1 MTLRVWRVWI
11 TVLAI
16 GSGSF
21 VVGCS
26 GKSDT
31 TAPVTQQPVSTAP
44 AAGGA
49 PSAPVPAT
57 ANAEPPID
65 PAHPETKWIGT
76 IPYDVFYDQ
85 PLVVAS
91 DTTSVNGVTP
101 PQSSATAPATAGT
114 SPSEPSDPS
123 VTSAP
128 ATGSTPAV
136 ATGHNDWGKIIPLDL
151 ALEAVKV
158 ARTEMNASLQTVP
171 KYNAGLTTIQ
181 QNAALMGMLAV
192 VIAEHPEAANWKAK
206 AKYVRD
212 LCYEIQGKATEKGG
226 AAKQATSDL
235 FEQITTILDG
245 GSPPEKESQDSV
257 PYVEVAD
264 RSEMMKI
271 IDKTMNHL
279 KSNIGDAKRMK
290 EQANEVT
297 RDLSVLRALGVMMSD
312 PSYDAADNPEYQTYT
327 KAFID
332 GAALGV
338 EAVKTDKFDEFQTAL
353 NRLNTSCNDCH
364 PKFRSQ
370 DSGN

>member
-1 MTLRVWRVWI
+1 MTLRVWI

-16 GSGSF
+16 GSGSV

-26 GKSDT
+26 GKSET
-31 TAPVTQQPVSTAP
+31 TAPVAQPPVSTAP

-49 PSAPVPAT
+49 PSAPAPVAAT
-57 ANAEPPID
+57 AKPAID

-91 DTTSVNGVTP
+91 DTTPVSG
-101 PQSSATAPATAGT
+101 AAPAPAQA
-114 SPSEPSDPS
+114 S
-123 VTSAP
+123 TSAP
-128 ATGSTPAV
+128 ATTASSPSEPADPAVTPAPSKGSTPAV
-136 ATGHNDWGKIIPLDL
+136 ESGRNDWGKIIPLDL

-171 KYNAGLTTIQ
+171 KYNAGLITIQ
-181 QNAALMGMLAV
+181 QNAALMGMLAI

-212 LCYEIQGKATEKGG
+212 LCSEIQGKATEKGG

>member
-1 MTLRVWRVWI
+1 MTLRAWI
-11 TVLAI
+11 TVLTI
-16 GSGSF
+16 GSVS
-21 VVGCS
+21 VVAGCS
-26 GKSDT
+26 GQPEPAAS
-31 TAPVTQQPVSTAP
+31 PVTQQSASPVAAP
-44 AAGGA
+44 ATTPAGS
-49 PSAPVPAT
+49 PSTGTPAT
-57 ANAEPPID
+57 PPVD
-65 PAHPETKWIGT
+65 TAHPETKWIGKV
-76 IPYDVFYDQ
+76 PYDVFFDQ

-91 DTTSVNGVTP
+91 D
-101 PQSSATAPATAGT
+101 QSPVSGASQLEAATKSPAQ
-114 SPSEPSDPS
+114 
-123 VTSAP
+123 
-128 ATGSTPAV
+128 ATLSTPAPT
-136 ATGHNDWGKIIPLDL
+136 AESSPPSSGTTPEAGGGHADWGKVIPLDL

-171 KYNAGLTTIQ
+171 KYNAGLVTIQ
-181 QNAALMGMLAV
+181 QNAALMGMLAI

-245 GSPPEKESQDSV
+245 GSPPEKESKDVV

-264 RSEMMKI
+264 RAEMMKI
-271 IDKTMNHL
+271 IDKTMTHL

-297 RDLSVLRALGVMMSD
+297 RDLSVLRALGVMMGD
-312 PSYDAADNPEYQTYT
+312 TSYDAADNPEYQTFT

-332 GAALGV
+332 GAAFGV
-338 EAVKTDKFDEFQTAL
+338 EAVKTDKFEEFQTAL

>member
-1 MTLRVWRVWI
+1 MGAT
-11 TVLAI
+11 TQ
-16 GSGSF
+16 GS
-21 VVGCS
+21 
-26 GKSDT
+26 
-31 TAPVTQQPVSTAP
+31 PE
-44 AAGGA
+44 GA
-49 PSAPVPAT
+49 PSTPDAAT
-57 ANAEPPID
+57 AA
-65 PAHPETKWIGT
+65 
-76 IPYDVFYDQ
+76 
-85 PLVVAS
+85 
-91 DTTSVNGVTP
+91 TP
-101 PQSSATAPATAGT
+101 PTAGAA
-114 SPSEPSDPS
+114 SE
-123 VTSAP
+123 AG
-128 ATGSTPAV
+128 GS
-136 ATGHNDWGKIIPLDL
+136 HNDWGKVIPLDL
-151 ALEAVKV
+151 ALEAVKI
-158 ARTEMNASLQTVP
+158 ARTEINASLQTVP

-181 QNAALMGMLAV
+181 QNAALMGMLAI

-206 AKYVRD
+206 AKYIRD

-226 AAKQATSDL
+226 AAKQVTNEL

-245 GSPPEKESQDSV
+245 GSPPDKESKDIV

-264 RSEMMKI
+264 RAEMMKI
-271 IDKTMNHL
+271 IDKTMTHL

-290 EQANEVT
+290 EQANEVA

-312 PSYDAADNPEYQTYT
+312 ASYDAADNPEYQTFT

>member
-1 MTLRVWRVWI
+1 MKSPAQATL
-11 TVLAI
+11 
-16 GSGSF
+16 
-21 VVGCS
+21 
-26 GKSDT
+26 
-31 TAPVTQQPVSTAP
+31 
-44 AAGGA
+44 
-49 PSAPVPAT
+49 
-57 ANAEPPID
+57 
-65 PAHPETKWIGT
+65 
-76 IPYDVFYDQ
+76 
-85 PLVVAS
+85 
-91 DTTSVNGVTP
+91 
-101 PQSSATAPATAGT
+101 
-114 SPSEPSDPS
+114 
-123 VTSAP
+123 
-128 ATGSTPAV
+128 STPAPTSESSPPSPGT
-136 ATGHNDWGKIIPLDL
+136 APEAGGGRTDWGKVIPLDL
-151 ALEAVKV
+151 ALEAVKI

-171 KYNAGLTTIQ
+171 KYNAGLVTIQ
-181 QNAALMGMLAV
+181 QNAALMGMLAI

-245 GSPPEKESQDSV
+245 GSPPEKESKDAV

-264 RSEMMKI
+264 RAEMMKI
-271 IDKTMNHL
+271 IDKTMTHL

-290 EQANEVT
+290 EQTNEVT
-297 RDLSVLRALGVMMSD
+297 RDLSVLRALGVMMGD
-312 PSYDAADNPEYQTYT
+312 ASYDAADNPEYQAFT

-332 GAALGV
+332 GAAFGV

>member
-1 MTLRVWRVWI
+1 MTLRTWI
-11 TVLAI
+11 TALLI
-16 GSGSF
+16 GAVS
-21 VVGCS
+21 VVAGCS
-26 GKSDT
+26 GKSESP
-31 TAPVTQQPVSTAP
+31 APPVTQPSATPVAPPVTSSATPAGSLPAGTPETQPV
-44 AAGGA
+44 
-49 PSAPVPAT
+49 
-57 ANAEPPID
+57 D
-65 PAHPETKWIGT
+65 PAHPETKWIGKV
-76 IPYDVFYDQ
+76 PYDVFFDQ
-85 PLVVAS
+85 PLVVAADKSPVGEGSSTETGTPESPQAAPSTS
-91 DTTSVNGVTP
+91 D
-101 PQSSATAPATAGT
+101 SATAAPLPTAGVA
-114 SPSEPSDPS
+114 SE
-123 VTSAP
+123 AG
-128 ATGSTPAV
+128 GS
-136 ATGHNDWGKIIPLDL
+136 HRDWGKVIPLDL

-158 ARTEMNASLQTVP
+158 ARTEINASLQTVP

-181 QNAALMGMLAV
+181 QNAALMGMLAI

-226 AAKQATSDL
+226 AAKQATGDL

-245 GSPPEKESQDSV
+245 GSPPEKESKDVV

-264 RSEMMKI
+264 RAEMMKI
-271 IDKTMNHL
+271 IDKTMTHL
-279 KSNIGDAKRMK
+279 KSNIGDAKRLK
-290 EQANEVT
+290 EQANEAA
-297 RDLSVLRALGVMMSD
+297 RDLSVLRALGVMMGD
-312 PSYDAADNPEYQTYT
+312 ASYDAADNPEYQAFT